1 MFIFTISSKR
11 RYLPCSEELERGV
24 CIVHN
29 WISTL
34 LKSIIGIFVMYVIH
48 FIIVPIFF
56 VVDTIGLVFF
66 TSTVIIM
73 IVAFLKLTDKLHIWL
88 LSDIIYTILVF
99 LYHPPGA
106 YGIGMTILGF
116 PSLGQ
121 VEPTYRR
128 DGVWIEIIFIVASVV
143 ITQVLLWVCLKL
155 FRLIVKKF

>member
-1 MFIFTISSKR
+1 
-11 RYLPCSEELERGV
+11 
-24 CIVHN
+24 
-29 WISTL
+29 
-34 LKSIIGIFVMYVIH
+34 MYVIH

-106 YGIGMTILGF
+106 YGIGMTVLGF

-128 DGVWIEIIFIVASVV
+128 DAVWIEIISMVAFIV

-155 FRLIVKKF
+155 FRLIFKKF